1 MADERS
7 PVRPVLWGTVHSPTQ
22 FKPRGG
28 GNSTVDPL
36 SPQRQGQRLKS
47 RLREIDQAFKQQV
60 ELATSLGA
68 SDPQLVIV
76 FEGIDKQ
83 IDLAQIAKKTDLEV
97 LSEVE

>member
-1 MADERS
+1 M
-7 PVRPVLWGTVHSPTQ
+7 
-22 FKPRGG
+22 
-28 GNSTVDPL
+28 
-36 SPQRQGQRLKS
+36 
-47 RLREIDQAFKQQV
+47 